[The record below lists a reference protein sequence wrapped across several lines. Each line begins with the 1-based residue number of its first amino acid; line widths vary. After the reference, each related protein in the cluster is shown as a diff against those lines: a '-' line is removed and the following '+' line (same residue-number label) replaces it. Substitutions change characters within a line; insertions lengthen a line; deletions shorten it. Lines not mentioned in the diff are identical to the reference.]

1 MDDRASRRAAA
12 LIVVLWVVAIIGTI
26 TMVFTRQANLALKVS
41 RNINDGNQAKMLAE
55 AGIYRVMAELVK
67 DEQTGG
73 PDSEKD
79 AWSSNPEAF
88 SDVLLGNGVYRVI
101 RPDSTT
107 EGALAYGA
115 VDESGKLNINTA
127 TRDQLLRLP
136 NATPEYIDPILDWRD
151 EDDTPGEFGAEIDY
165 YQSLPEPCLPKNG
178 LFDSVEELL
187 LVKGITLD
195 LLYGEDINTNGILD
209 LNENDGDKSYPLDN
223 NDGKLDRGWYP
234 FLTAYS
240 YDKNL
245 SAEGEARIN
254 INSAGK
260 EKLTQEFG
268 DVLTE
273 QEIDAIISVRGQ
285 QEFASVGEL
294 LNKSVTG
301 SSGGGGG
308 GNAGSGGNENRGGR
322 NQNSGG
328 GGNRGGNSG
337 RESTRGNTDAGG
349 FTWNESSRA
358 QIRDR
363 SSGGNQSGGGRPASS
378 FSRSGSSNSSG
389 GGRGNASRGGGGS
402 GQTDQTSQPAQGS
415 SNSISISRDKLKQII
430 DRIAVTDEEKLTG
443 RININTAPREVLR
456 CLIGD
461 NENLID
467 DILEY
472 RESSKGPFNDIGG
485 LLDVSGVTDEIF
497 QQIANSICAKSCVF
511 SARST
516 GYILNSRAYK
526 EIYAILDRGISPPGI
541 RAWKVIR

>member
-1 MDDRASRRAAA
+1 MDNRTSRRAAA

-67 DEQTGG
+67 DGQTGG
-73 PDSEKD
+73 PDSDKD

-88 SDVLLGNGVYRVI
+88 SDVPLGNGVYRVI

-107 EGALAYGA
+107 EGAVAYGA

-195 LLYGEDINTNGILD
+195 LLYGEDTNTNGILD
-209 LNENDGDKSYPLDN
+209 LNENDGDKIYPLDN

-245 SAEGEARIN
+245 SSEGEDRVN
-254 INSAGK
+254 INTADK

-294 LNKSVTG
+294 LNKSAAG
-301 SSGGGGG
+301 SSGGGNTGG
-308 GNAGSGGNENRGGR
+308 GEATSNGGNQNRNTRGGNR
-322 NQNSGG
+322 NSG
-328 GGNRGGNSG
+328 GGNRGNRGLTDEG
-337 RESTRGNTDAGG
+337 R
-349 FTWNESSRA
+349 FTWDETGSA
-358 QIRDR
+358 QTRDR
-363 SSGGNQSGGGRPASS
+363 SAGGNQSGRGRPASS
-378 FSRSGSSNSSG
+378 FSRSGGSNSSG
-389 GGRGNASRGGGGS
+389 GGRGNASRGGGS
-402 GQTDQTSQPAQGS
+402 GQSNQTSQPAPGS

-430 DRIAVTDEEKLTG
+430 DRISVTDEEKLTG

-541 RAWKVIR
+541 RVWKVTR